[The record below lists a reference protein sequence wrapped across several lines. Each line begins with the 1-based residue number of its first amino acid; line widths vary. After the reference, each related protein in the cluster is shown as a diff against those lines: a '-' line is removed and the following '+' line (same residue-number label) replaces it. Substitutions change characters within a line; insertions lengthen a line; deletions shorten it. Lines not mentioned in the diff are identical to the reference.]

1 MKRGRRRLA
10 WLRGWLNRSS
20 TMRQVPPSRWVN
32 ACKGTRYACIH
43 VSTKGR
49 WRRHRN
55 GCIFALIKT
64 AEPAEPYLWKV
75 CVEGIDSK
83 SGKRGIV
90 VVAWERQRGKKRSR
104 ISPLVT
110 SGNEGRSRSSP
121 HTCLVSSWPWSLTPV
136 LIPLKSYAMTN
147 AFTLTAVRPRVA
159 KNGCFGGL

>member
-1 MKRGRRRLA
+1 MKCLKGFVWYVEGSQLTCRQSITVKNIYYKRYQKRKKWKRPKLSTRTHTGHVSNCRDILADHESEVEADERGRRRLA

-32 ACKGTRYACIH
+32 ACEGTLYACIH

-83 SGKRGIV
+83 SGKRG
-90 VVAWERQRGKKRSR
+90 
-104 ISPLVT
+104 
-110 SGNEGRSRSSP
+110 
-121 HTCLVSSWPWSLTPV
+121 
-136 LIPLKSYAMTN
+136 
-147 AFTLTAVRPRVA
+147 
-159 KNGCFGGL
+159 